1 MSYGKLNFFSRNWQP
16 FRQATTQPVTNSPA
30 TQVTTPKVTQRI
42 APRPVTTTPSPSII
56 EDDEPTET
64 ISSNDGL
71 TGSDTPYVKDPNF
84 KGIYSCIG
92 WNGGKLA
99 HLLGCSVVFPY
110 RKNVDTRH
118 DWTQDKARNGKLP
131 RPINLGVRKKFI
143 SPDSLNYNSQFTRDK
158 LAVFNAFDTVGIP
171 HPRVVT
177 LEQLS
182 SNAPNLPKAILG
194 RENKTSQG
202 RGIEVYNSIEEWR
215 KKFPKGRGT
224 IKGEQA
230 HDFYVEL
237 LKCKSEH
244 RMHVFQDQIVCEL
257 NKRIKPGTVVHN
269 CRTGSPL
276 IFGRITHPK
285 RALMEEYCIKAVKA
299 CGLDFGAV
307 DIFVDDKDDVYILE
321 VNSDPGMPDAIGY
334 LYAQRIRCIFGM
346 EPLYNYIILPN
357 GKVRKVK
364 N

>member
-1 MSYGKLNFFSRNWQP
+1 MSFTSLFRYPSTTATKKIQAAPISRPAQTSNLNL
-16 FRQATTQPVTNSPA
+16 
-30 TQVTTPKVTQRI
+30 
-42 APRPVTTTPSPSII
+42 PS
-56 EDDEPTET
+56 ENHNDDEENDP
-64 ISSNDGL
+64 SNKKEL
-71 TGSDTPYVKDPNF
+71 TGSDQPYIKDPNF

-99 HLLGCSVVFPY
+99 YLLGCSVVFPY

-118 DWTQDKARNGKLP
+118 DWTQDKIRDGKLP
-131 RPINLGVRKKFI
+131 RPINLGCRKKFI
-143 SPDSLNYNSQFTRDK
+143 SPNSLNYNSQFTRDK
-158 LAVFNAFDTVGIP
+158 IAVFNKFDEAGIP

-202 RGIEVYNSIEEWR
+202 RGIEIYHSIEEWR
-215 KKFPKGRGT
+215 RKFPKGRGT

-237 LKCKSEH
+237 LDCKSEH
-244 RMHVFQDQIVCEL
+244 RMHVFQGQIVCEL
-257 NKRIKPGTVVHN
+257 NKRIKPGTIIHN
-269 CRTGSPL
+269 CSLGSPL
-276 IFGRITHPK
+276 IFGRITHPQ
-285 RALMEEYCIKAVKA
+285 RNLMEEYSIKAVQA

-307 DIFVDDKDDVYILE
+307 DIFVDKNDKVYILE
-321 VNSDPGMPDAIGY
+321 VNSDPGMPDGIGY

-346 EPLYNYIILPN
+346 EPLYNYTLLTN
-357 GKVRKVK
+357 GKVKKLK